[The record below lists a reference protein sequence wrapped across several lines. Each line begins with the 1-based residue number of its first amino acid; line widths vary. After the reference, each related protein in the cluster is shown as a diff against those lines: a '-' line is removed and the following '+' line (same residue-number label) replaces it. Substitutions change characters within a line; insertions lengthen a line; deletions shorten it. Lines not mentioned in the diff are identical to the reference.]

1 MDAALGVEGRPLCRP
16 RLSSLELDTTE
27 PVPPKRSRGETEA
40 HRRLKRLA
48 VLWAQ
53 AQGFT
58 ACAVE
63 VSLPQCRYRTD
74 VAAYR
79 ARGHESGATAIFEC
93 KQVRSDLRRD
103 NCCSAQVRTRLETV
117 SRRRAV
123 LEKHLR
129 VHYPTLRGG
138 ESLFPEFD
146 SHDFGAIG
154 HHGYTRVVRE
164 LGALQ
169 KQLHGGTKFEC
180 LTRYRSANLFFLV
193 VPNELY
199 RESEL
204 PLGWGALVE
213 REGALRVQR
222 QATWHDN
229 SPENRWR
236 FLHRIAT
243 AGTRHLN
250 RQLEISFD
258 LVQAERQRVLSS

>member
-1 MDAALGVEGRPLCRP
+1 MDARVGSR
-16 RLSSLELDTTE
+16 
-27 PVPPKRSRGETEA
+27 RGETEA

-53 AQGFT
+53 AQGYS

-63 VSLPQCRYRTD
+63 VTLPRCRYRAD

-79 ARGHESGATAIFEC
+79 ARGSDNGTTAVFEC
-93 KQVRSDLRRD
+93 KQVRADLRRD
-103 NCCSAQVRTRLETV
+103 NCCSAAARDRLESV
-117 SRRRAV
+117 SKRRQV

-129 VHYPTLRGG
+129 VHYPTLRCG

-146 SHDFGAIG
+146 AHDFGQIE
-154 HHGYTRVVRE
+154 HRGYRRVLSE

-169 KQLHGGTKFEC
+169 NQIRTGTKFEC
-180 LTRYRSANLFFLV
+180 LTRYRCANVFFLV

-199 RESEL
+199 REAEL

-213 REGALRVQR
+213 TGSVLELRR
-222 QATWHDN
+222 KPAWHDCA
-229 SPENRWR
+229 PESRLR
-236 FLHRIAT
+236 LLQRIAI

-250 RQLEISFD
+250 RQLEIDFND
-258 LVQAERQRVLSS
+258 VHAARRLI

>member
-1 MDAALGVEGRPLCRP
+1 MAP
-16 RLSSLELDTTE
+16 RLTSA
-27 PVPPKRSRGETEA
+27 GETEA

-53 AQGFT
+53 AQGYS

-63 VSLPQCRYRTD
+63 VNLPQCRYRAD

-79 ARGHESGATAIFEC
+79 GGGRAAEATAIFEC

-103 NCCSAQVRTRLETV
+103 NCCTVSTRARLETIH
-117 SRRRAV
+117 RRREV
-123 LEKHLR
+123 LERHLR

-146 SHDFGAIG
+146 SHDFAAIG
-154 HHGYTRVVRE
+154 HRNYTRILRE

-169 KQLHGGTKFEC
+169 KRIRGGTKFET
-180 LTRYRSANLFFLV
+180 LTRYRCANLFFLV
-193 VPNELY
+193 VPNELFC
-199 RESEL
+199 EAEV

-213 REGALRVQR
+213 IEGALALRR
-222 QATWHDN
+222 KPAWHEN
-229 SPENRWR
+229 SAESRLR
-236 FLHRIAT
+236 FLQRIAV

-250 RQLEISFD
+250 RQLEINFE
-258 LVQAERQRVLSS
+258 LVQMERQRSL

>member
-1 MDAALGVEGRPLCRP
+1 MDAGVVVR
-16 RLSSLELDTTE
+16 
-27 PVPPKRSRGETEA
+27 RGETEA

-53 AQGFT
+53 AQGYS

-63 VSLPQCRYRTD
+63 VTLPRCRYRAD

-79 ARGHESGATAIFEC
+79 ARGSEAGMTAIFEC
-93 KQVRSDLRRD
+93 KQVLSDLRRD
-103 NCCSAQVRTRLETV
+103 NCCSSSVRQRLETV
-117 SRRRAV
+117 SKRRQV

-146 SHDFGAIG
+146 SHNFQAIE
-154 HHGYTRVVRE
+154 HRSYKRVVGE
-164 LGALQ
+164 LVALQ
-169 KQLHGGTKFEC
+169 KKIRGGPKFEC
-180 LTRYRSANLFFLV
+180 LTQYRCANLFFLV
-193 VPNELY
+193 LPNELY

-213 REGALRVQR
+213 DNGTLALRCKP
-222 QATWHDN
+222 TLYDN
-229 SPENRWR
+229 SADNRLR
-236 FLHRIAT
+236 FLQRIAI

-250 RQLEISFD
+250 RQLEINFD
-258 LVQAERQRVLSS
+258 LVQSERQRV

>member
-1 MDAALGVEGRPLCRP
+1 MDANVAP
-16 RLSSLELDTTE
+16 R
-27 PVPPKRSRGETEA
+27 RGETEA

-53 AQGFT
+53 AQGYS

-63 VSLPQCRYRTD
+63 VTLPRCRYRAD

-79 ARGHESGATAIFEC
+79 ARGDEPGATAVFEC

-103 NCCSAQVRTRLETV
+103 NCCSATARARLETI
-117 SRRRAV
+117 SRRRQV

-146 SHDFGAIG
+146 SHDFAAIE
-154 HHGYTRVVRE
+154 HHSYRRV
-164 LGALQ
+164 LAQLAALQ
-169 KQLHGGTKFEC
+169 KQIRTGTKFEC

-193 VPNELY
+193 VPEKLF
-199 RESEL
+199 RESEV
-204 PLGWGALVE
+204 PVGWGALVE
-213 REGALRVQR
+213 TDGALVLRIKP
-222 QATWHDN
+222 AWHDN
-229 SPENRWR
+229 SAENRLR
-236 FLHRIAT
+236 FLHRIAM

-250 RQLEISFD
+250 RQLEIDFE
-258 LVQAERQRVLSS
+258 LVQSERQRVTNDAF